1 MSPKLVIKAIETL
14 VLSMSEL
21 DERER
26 WHSYATI
33 RTLADEL
40 TRWAEMRG
48 SPPRGLL
55 AEKIVELMSGV
66 EGLAGFSTRQSMEWF
81 RQEALAA
88 ILRLEHPNLFGRLDE

>member
-48 SPPRGLL
+48 SPPRG
-55 AEKIVELMSGV
+55 
-66 EGLAGFSTRQSMEWF
+66 
-81 RQEALAA
+81 
-88 ILRLEHPNLFGRLDE
+88 